1 MSIEST
7 EYEIL
12 RLLECDLDE
21 LTVGDDTPAQLRCTS
36 RFSISTLDGYDNV
49 LTIYYNPNSAHIR
62 EIELK
67 IKDKYEH

>member
-1 MSIEST
+1 MQEN
-7 EYEIL
+7 
-12 RLLECDLDE
+12 
-21 LTVGDDTPAQLRCTS
+21 VFANMN
-36 RFSISTLDGYDNV
+36 TLDGYDNV